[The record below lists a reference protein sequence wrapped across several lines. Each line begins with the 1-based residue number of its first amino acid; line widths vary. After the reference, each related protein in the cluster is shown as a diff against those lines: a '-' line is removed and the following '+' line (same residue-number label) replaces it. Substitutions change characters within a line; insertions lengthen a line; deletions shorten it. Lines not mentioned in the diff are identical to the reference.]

1 MQCRRRRGVASD
13 APAGCPTLSGAPILP
28 PSFFDG
34 IAHTAP
40 NMRKCKRASRA
51 APSRRTPPR
60 RRSRGVGGCPFATAP
75 DDLSEPVAW
84 RAELTAVTIILDA
97 APEGF
102 ATAAPVDPRTLGALL
117 IDRTGIEGRHVIVDD
132 AAGEHRLW
140 LRDPIPGRPL
150 AAVIP
155 LDKDFLTRIASL
167 LRFHRRL
174 LGRAAG
180 PLPRGWPL
188 TAYRLARLNL
198 MLRAM
203 GLRQSGATYRE
214 IATALGRDDAARLSA
229 SDWKMS
235 ASRSFVVRLVRD
247 GIAMMNGDYRKLLR
261 IR

>member
-1 MQCRRRRGVASD
+1 M
-13 APAGCPTLSGAPILP
+13 
-28 PSFFDG
+28 
-34 IAHTAP
+34 
-40 NMRKCKRASRA
+40 
-51 APSRRTPPR
+51 
-60 RRSRGVGGCPFATAP
+60 
-75 DDLSEPVAW
+75 
-84 RAELTAVTIILDA
+84 
-97 APEGF
+97 
-102 ATAAPVDPRTLGALL
+102 LL
-117 IDRTGIEGRHVIVDD
+117 ADQAGIEGRHIVVAD

-140 LRDPIPGRPL
+140 LRDATPGRPL

-174 LGRAAG
+174 LGRRAG

-188 TAYRLARLNL
+188 TAYRLARLDL
-198 MLRAM
+198 ILRALD
-203 GLRQSGATYRE
+203 LRHDGATYRQ
-214 IATALGRDDAARLSA
+214 IATALGRDEAARLSA

>member
-1 MQCRRRRGVASD
+1 MRRCSNASR
-13 APAGCPTLSGAPILP
+13 
-28 PSFFDG
+28 
-34 IAHTAP
+34 TAP
-40 NMRKCKRASRA
+40 SQ
-51 APSRRTPPR
+51 RTPPK
-60 RRSRGVGGCPFATAP
+60 RRSRGAGGCLFATAP

-84 RAELTAVTIILDA
+84 RPELTAVTVILDA
-97 APEGF
+97 APDGF
-102 ATAAPVDPRTLGALL
+102 KTATPVDPRALGALL
-117 IDRTGIEGRHVIVDD
+117 ADQAGIEGRHVIVAD

-140 LRDPIPGRPL
+140 LRDPQPGRPL
-150 AAVIP
+150 AAVVP
-155 LDKDFLTRIASL
+155 LDKDFITRIASL

-188 TAYRLARLNL
+188 TAYRLARLDL
-198 MLRAM
+198 MLRALD
-203 GLRQSGATYRE
+203 LRDEGATYRE
-214 IATALGRDDAARLSA
+214 IAIALGRDDAARLSA

>member
-1 MQCRRRRGVASD
+1 MQCRRRLGVASD
-13 APAGCPTLSGAPILP
+13 APADCPTLSGAPILP

-34 IAHTAP
+34 TAHTAP
-40 NMRKCKRASRA
+40 NMRRCRRASPV
-51 APSRRTPPR
+51 APSRRTPPK
-60 RRSRGVGGCPFATAP
+60 RRSRGAGGCPFATAP

-84 RAELTAVTIILDA
+84 RPELTAITVILDA

-117 IDRTGIEGRHVIVDD
+117 VDLSGIEGRHVIVDD

-140 LRDPIPGRPL
+140 LRDQRPGRPL

-155 LDKDFLTRIASL
+155 LDKDFITRIASL

-188 TAYRLARLNL
+188 TAYRLARLDL

-203 GLRQSGATYRE
+203 DLRQSGATYRE

>member
-1 MQCRRRRGVASD
+1 MRRCSNASR
-13 APAGCPTLSGAPILP
+13 
-28 PSFFDG
+28 
-34 IAHTAP
+34 TAP
-40 NMRKCKRASRA
+40 SQRA
-51 APSRRTPPR
+51 PQKQC
-60 RRSRGVGGCPFATAP
+60 SRGAGGCLFATAP
-75 DDLSEPVAW
+75 DDLSDPVVW
-84 RAELTAVTIILDA
+84 RPELTAVTVILDA

-102 ATAAPVDPRTLGALL
+102 ETASPVDPRALGALL
-117 IDRTGIEGRHVIVDD
+117 ADHAGIDGRHVIVAD

-140 LRDPIPGRPL
+140 LREAMPGRPL

-155 LDKDFLTRIASL
+155 LDKDFFTRIASL

-188 TAYRLARLNL
+188 TSYRLARLDL
-198 MLRAM
+198 ILRALD
-203 GLRQSGATYRE
+203 LRHGGATYRQ
-214 IATALGRDDAARLSA
+214 IAAELGREDATKLSA

-247 GIAMMNGDYRKLLR
+247 GIAMMSGDYRKLLR

>member
-1 MQCRRRRGVASD
+1 MRRCS
-13 APAGCPTLSGAPILP
+13 
-28 PSFFDG
+28 
-34 IAHTAP
+34 
-40 NMRKCKRASRA
+40 NASRT

-60 RRSRGVGGCPFATAP
+60 RRSRGAGGYLFATAP
-75 DDLSEPVAW
+75 DDLSDPVVW
-84 RAELTAVTIILDA
+84 RPDLTAVAVILAA

-102 ATAAPVDPRTLGALL
+102 ETASPVDPRALGALL
-117 IDRTGIEGRHVIVDD
+117 ADLAGIDGRHIVVAD

-140 LRDPIPGRPL
+140 LRDPAPGRPL

-188 TAYRLARLNL
+188 TAYRLARLDL
-198 MLRAM
+198 MLRALD
-203 GLRQSGATYRE
+203 LRRGGATYRQ
-214 IATALGRDDAARLSA
+214 IAAELGREDATKLSA

-247 GIAMMNGDYRKLLR
+247 GLAMMNGDYRKLLR

>member
-1 MQCRRRRGVASD
+1 M
-13 APAGCPTLSGAPILP
+13 
-28 PSFFDG
+28 
-34 IAHTAP
+34 
-40 NMRKCKRASRA
+40 
-51 APSRRTPPR
+51 
-60 RRSRGVGGCPFATAP
+60 
-75 DDLSEPVAW
+75 
-84 RAELTAVTIILDA
+84 LDA
-97 APEGF
+97 APDGSEA
-102 ATAAPVDPRTLGALL
+102 ATSVDPRAVGELL
-117 IDRTGIEGRHVIVDD
+117 ADQAGIEGRHVIIAD

-140 LRDPIPGRPL
+140 LRDPQPGRPL

-155 LDKDFLTRIASL
+155 LDKDFITRIASL

-174 LGRAAG
+174 LGRAEG

-188 TAYRLARLNL
+188 TAYRLARLHL
-198 MLRAM
+198 MLRALD
-203 GLRQSGATYRE
+203 LRDEGATYRE

>member
-1 MQCRRRRGVASD
+1 M
-13 APAGCPTLSGAPILP
+13 P
-28 PSFFDG
+28 PS
-34 IAHTAP
+34 
-40 NMRKCKRASRA
+40 
-51 APSRRTPPR
+51 
-60 RRSRGVGGCPFATAP
+60 RRSRGAGGCPFATAP
-75 DDLSEPVAW
+75 DDLSEPVVW
-84 RAELTAVTIILDA
+84 RPELTAVTVILDA

-102 ATAAPVDPRTLGALL
+102 ATAAPVDPRALGALFADL
-117 IDRTGIEGRHVIVDD
+117 AGIDGRHVIVAD

-140 LRDPIPGRPL
+140 LRDPTPGRPL

-188 TAYRLARLNL
+188 TAYRLARLDL
-198 MLRAM
+198 MLRALD
-203 GLRQSGATYRE
+203 LRDGGATYRE
-214 IATALGRDDAARLSA
+214 IATALGRDEAVRLSA

-235 ASRSFVVRLVRD
+235 SARSFVVRLVRD
-247 GIAMMNGDYRKLLR
+247 GVTMMNGEYRKLLR